1 MSSIKEMAIQ
11 CKQLDAQITKAAQKA
26 FKDCSEA
33 GLVLE
38 EHWPSGVWEPAYDY
52 KYYDHE
58 IDATGI
64 DIQGHKYIGGGEYA
78 DARVHV
84 TFEPLRI
91 STPTSVRKKRST
103 PPLKLKKQL
112 KRPHTMKR
120 NA

>member
-78 DARVHV
+78 CLLYTSHK
-84 TFEPLRI
+84 TQIILREKI
-91 STPTSVRKKRST
+91 
-103 PPLKLKKQL
+103 LKDLSLKK
-112 KRPHTMKR
+112 
-120 NA
+120 